1 MVTPGDPSCC
11 RASSPTPD
19 RARFRHRMVRLAP
32 LPPSRSLQGPPETEA
47 ATVMLAGA
55 GHAQSQTRIVQGIQE
70 AGHVVIPHPQT
81 GWRSTAKGRLGDVEK
96 VMQSSLVQAE
106 TALMG

>member
-1 MVTPGDPSCC
+1 MS
-11 RASSPTPD
+11 R
-19 RARFRHRMVRLAP
+19 VR
-32 LPPSRSLQGPPETEA
+32 
-47 ATVMLAGA
+47 LAGA
-55 GHAQSQTRIVQGIQE
+55 GHAQSQTSIVQGIQE

-106 TALMG
+106 TALMGSATMPAKAAKVAPSRPSPTVIPTTSSGEGDAGNRAYQ